1 MIRLSN
7 NDQSTGSA
15 GTGPEGFVQQTTVNR
30 VFNIHKPVGWTSFDV
45 VRWLKGRLRMS
56 RVGHAGTLDPFADG
70 VLLVCAGQATR
81 QVPALMSAEKEYVAE
96 LQLGI
101 ETDTLDVTGQVVSQ
115 NAVPGF
121 SRADLE
127 LVLASFIGTIR
138 QIPPR
143 FSALKKDGQRYYDL
157 ARHGDDREPE
167 ARTVTITELELLE
180 HSLDQL
186 QLRIVCSKGVYI
198 RSLLRDIA
206 HALHTA
212 GFVRMLRR
220 TRIGD
225 YHISHSLRLDD
236 ATSWI
241 TGETS

>member
-1 MIRLSN
+1 MIQQPNSA
-7 NDQSTGSA
+7 QSSGSD
-15 GTGPEGFVQQTTVNR
+15 GPGLEHLIRPPAVNR

-81 QVPALMSAEKEYVAE
+81 QVPALMSADKEYVAK

-115 NAVPGF
+115 CAVPGL
-121 SRADLE
+121 SRAELE
-127 LVLASFIGTIR
+127 VVLSSFIGATR

-157 ARHGDDREPE
+157 ARHGDDSEPE

-180 HSLDQL
+180 YSLDQL
-186 QLRIVCSKGVYI
+186 QLRIVCCKGVYI

-225 YHISHSLRLDD
+225 YHISHSFRLDD

>member
-1 MIRLSN
+1 MIRPPNS
-7 NDQSTGSA
+7 SRRRESA
-15 GTGPEGFVQQTTVNR
+15 APGAADSLRPTAVNQ

-45 VRWLKGRLRMS
+45 VRWLKGRLQMS

-81 QVPALMSAEKEYVAE
+81 QVPALMSAEKEYVAK

-101 ETDTLDVTGQVVSQ
+101 ETDTLDLTGQVVSQ
-115 NAVPGF
+115 CAVPGL

-127 LVLASFIGTIR
+127 VVLSAFIGTIR
-138 QIPPR
+138 QTPPR

-157 ARHGDDREPE
+157 ARHGDDSEPE
-167 ARTVTITELELLE
+167 ARTVTISELELLDY
-180 HSLDQL
+180 SSDQL
-186 QLRIVCSKGVYI
+186 QLRIVCCKGVYI

-225 YHISHSLRLDD
+225 YHNSRSVRLDD
-236 ATSWI
+236 APSWI